1 MLTATMLFRSVS
13 LVCGRPQT
21 TPFQI
26 GEMTKESAIDLAANP
41 DPLIIPLPSNSLL
54 SSSRNSPYPLE
65 DIPNL
70 AFLNGIPGET
80 TLQPCDPVGSI
91 GVPTK
96 TTELRPDDDPFDIA
110 STTQSKPDPVVPK
123 LDSMLTE
130 EVRINI
136 DSMLNGYFTYAIFG
150 VSSHLTQLETL
161 LTSVTTD
168 WNSFGQDV
176 RDSNPSFALHP
187 TPDGGILFIFTYQNY
202 KRGKGAADQAWVLN
216 VDMNP
221 FRDFVEEKSAKN
233 VYAHIVSDDTSL
245 QTAINS
251 HSQAEG
257 IFLDDAQ
264 TSP

>member
-1 MLTATMLFRSVS
+1 MLFRSVF

-21 TPFQI
+21 TAFQI
-26 GEMTKESAIDLAANP
+26 GDLTKESAINLAANP
-41 DPLIIPLPSNSLL
+41 NPLIIPPPSNSLL
-54 SSSRNSPYPLE
+54 FSSHDRPHPLE
-65 DIPNL
+65 GISNL

-80 TLQPCDPVGSI
+80 TLQPYDPVGSI

-110 STTQSKPDPVVPK
+110 STTTQSKPDPVVPK
-123 LDSMLTE
+123 LESMLTE
-130 EVRINI
+130 EVRMNI

-168 WNSFGQDV
+168 WNSFGQDM

-216 VDMNP
+216 VDMNL
-221 FRDFVEEKSAKN
+221 FRDFVEEKSAKT

-257 IFLDDAQ
+257 VFLDDAP